1 MVVPIAQIHQIVD
14 TFLAAAEANRTTPT
28 REGNV
33 IALDLQAADEV
44 LITADLHGHRRNF
57 QLILRAADL
66 EGHPRR
72 HLVLQEVCHGG
83 PTYPNGGCMSHG
95 LLEEVAKLKVKYP
108 ERVHFLLS
116 NHELA
121 ELTEFPI
128 VKGKKMLNV
137 LFRQGLAEMYGAAS
151 EKVREAFGEFIGS
164 CPLAVRIDQGV
175 FVCHSVPEDLDK
187 RSFDSTIFQ
196 RPYQATDFGER
207 GAAFNLVW
215 GRDFR
220 PENAEAFAR
229 LVKANVLIHGHEP
242 APAGVHAPNGR
253 QVILDCTGEPACYV
267 LLEVGKPWTQAQVLA
282 QVKTLG
288 G

>member
-1 MVVPIAQIHQIVD
+1 MVVPIAQIQQVVD
-14 TFLAAAEANRTTPT
+14 TFLAAADANRATPA

-33 IALDLQAADEV
+33 IV
-44 LITADLHGHRRNF
+44 LRPESAEDVMITADLHGHRRNF

-66 EGHPRR
+66 DGHPGR

-83 PTYPNGGCMSHG
+83 PTYPGGGCMSHG

-108 ERVHFLLS
+108 DRVHFLLS

-121 ELTEFPI
+121 ELTEYPI

-164 CPLAVRIDQGV
+164 CPLAVRIEQGA
-175 FVCHSVPEDLDK
+175 FVCHSAPEEVDK
-187 RSFDSTIFQ
+187 RAFDSTVFQ
-196 RPYQATDFGER
+196 RPLGPADFGDR
-207 GAAFNLVW
+207 GAAFALVW

-242 APAGVHAPNGR
+242 APEGVHAPNAR
-253 QVILDCTGEPACYV
+253 QVILDCTGDPACYA
-267 LLEVGKPWTQAQVLA
+267 LLEVGKSWTQVQVLE
-282 QVKTLG
+282 QVKTLQS
-288 G
+288 